1 MDDSTPFSPGSTG
14 STRSTATVRRAD
26 ELLAEL
32 RGLLREA
39 EERSRE
45 RTADERGK
53 RRWSG
58 ASARRGTGHN
68 RRVIAHWDEVESR
81 RAEVG
86 HLAGAW
92 ADLGAAAGTQTVGV
106 KRITIDPGKWSTPF
120 HFQTG
125 EEEIFFVL
133 GGSGICLLRRPGV
146 RGRRRGL
153 HRPPR
158 SRGATRCARAT
169 TGSTCS
175 PSGTRSGTEAAHL
188 PRARVS
194 WLGGSWVEAGRG
206 DHPWERE
213 TAVGEPDV
221 PELGDRPESVVHVD
235 DVEGDDGGSWR
246 RLARQAGAVRTG
258 LNWGRLQAG
267 AEGAP
272 PHSHSADEEIFVVLE
287 GEGVLELQPSPQRV
301 RSGGVYEEHAIRGG
315 RRDLASCRHRARAWV
330 QGGRPRPDLS
340 GLRNAAA
347 GRRLL
352 LPALEQD
359 LLPWARADRPPG

>member
-1 MDDSTPFSPGSTG
+1 MG
-14 STRSTATVRRAD
+14 
-26 ELLAEL
+26 
-32 RGLLREA
+32 
-39 EERSRE
+39 
-45 RTADERGK
+45 

-86 HLAGAW
+86 HLAGVW

-106 KRITIDPGKWSTPF
+106 KRITIDPRKWSTPF

-133 GGSGICLLRRPGV
+133 GGSGICLLRDRAFQVGV
-146 RGRRRGL
+146 GDCVVHRVREGHTLHAGDDGL
-153 HRPPR
+153 DVLAFGER
-158 SRGATRCARAT
+158 SRI
-169 TGSTCS
+169 
-175 PSGTRSGTEAAHL
+175 EAAHL

-194 WLGGSWVEAGRG
+194 WLGGSWVDAGRG

-213 TAVGEPDV
+213 AAMGEPDV
-221 PELGDRPESVVHVD
+221 PELADRPESVVHVD
-235 DVEGDDGGSWR
+235 DVEGDHERGSWR

-258 LNWGRLQAG
+258 LNWGRLRAG

-287 GEGVLELQPSPQRV
+287 GDGVLELHPSPQRV
-301 RSGGVYEEHAIRGG
+301 RDGGVYEEHSIRAGAVISRPAG
-315 RRDLASCRHRARAWV
+315 TGLAHGFRAGDPGLTYLAYGTR
-330 QGGRPRPDLS
+330 RPDDVCYYPRS
-340 GLRNAAA
+340 NKIYFRGLGLIA
-347 GRRLL
+347 RLDDVDYDDG
-352 LPALEQD
+352 E
-359 LLPWARADRPPG
+359 PG